1 MTDMSWAYASRAA
14 LSLALGFLSWML
26 GPPRWERFSAPQS
39 CSACP
44 CGPLTAA
51 GTPYARREA

>member
-1 MTDMSWAYASRAA
+1 MTDMSWTYASRAA
-14 LSLALGFLSWML
+14 LFLSWML
-26 GPPRWERFSAPQS
+26 GAPCWERLSAPQS
-39 CSACP
+39 FSACP